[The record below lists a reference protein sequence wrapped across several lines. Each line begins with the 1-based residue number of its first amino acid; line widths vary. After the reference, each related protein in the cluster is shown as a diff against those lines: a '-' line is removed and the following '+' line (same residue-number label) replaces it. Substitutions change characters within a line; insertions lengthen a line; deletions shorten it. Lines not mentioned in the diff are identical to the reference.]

1 MSSNDNQKE
10 RTLLLVDDE
19 VNILSSLTRLLRR
32 DGYKILRAS
41 SGKEGLEILKENEI
55 GVIISDQRMPEMTG
69 VEFLSQVKM
78 THPDTIRI
86 VLSGYTEFKSITDAI
101 NEGAIYKFLTK
112 PWDDELLQ
120 KNVTEAFEHYDM
132 KLENIRLTEEL
143 KSANASL
150 EKANL
155 ELNKNVVIKTEEASL
170 NLHVLNIA
178 QEVLENMPAG
188 IIGIDDSGVIAI
200 TNKLT
205 EVWMNKGANPVIGSM
220 AKDSLPGNM
229 FSLYEGVSKDN
240 QDRFETVT
248 LENEMKLDVHGKT
261 MGKSSNSG
269 GTILVLTK
277 TI

>member
-1 MSSNDNQKE
+1 MVDDTQYQ

-19 VNILSSLTRLLRR
+19 ENIVSSLTRLLRR
-32 DGYKILRAS
+32 EGYKIFRAY
-41 SGKEGLEILKENEI
+41 SGKEGLKVLEEHDI
-55 GVIISDQRMPEMTG
+55 GVIITDQRMPEMTG
-69 VEFLSQVKM
+69 VEFLYQVKL

-86 VLSGYTEFKSITDAI
+86 VLSGYTELNSVTDAI

-120 KNVTEAFEHYDM
+120 KNVAEAFEHYEM

-143 KSANASL
+143 KLANASL

-155 ELNKNVVIKTEEASL
+155 QLSKNVEKKTEEANL
-170 NLHVLNIA
+170 NLHVLTIA

-188 IIGIDDSGVIAI
+188 IIGIDDSGIVAI

-205 EVWMNKGANPVIGSM
+205 EQWLSNGTAPVIGSM
-220 AKDSLPGNM
+220 AKQSLPDKL
-229 FSLYEGVSKDN
+229 FDIYENVSSKAGD
-240 QDRFETVT
+240 QFETVT
-248 LENEMKLDVHGKT
+248 LANEARLDVHGKK
-261 MGKSSNSG
+261 MGISSGSG
-269 GTILVLTK
+269 GTILVLTE